1 LQVVGQ
7 VLLAAIDTVAWRT
20 GQSRSMSLQP
30 LRVGLVGWG
39 LAGRTLHAPFI
50 QVLSGLELAAVVTSR
65 DVDEKLFPGA
75 RRVATFEELLRVDA
89 IDLIVIA
96 SPNAFHVQQSL
107 AALRAGK
114 HVVCDKPLAESASEV
129 EQLAR
134 AAEQAGRLLIPF
146 QNRRYDGDFRTVQQ
160 LLSSGRLGQVHAFY
174 SSWSKYQGVPRV
186 RVAWKA
192 EPKFNGP
199 LWDLCPHLIDQS
211 IVLWGKP
218 RQVLARIAK
227 HRAQG
232 TVHDYVHLTLLYPDG
247 LEAVL
252 EVDQLDAFGGRRLA
266 LRGTR
271 GSFDKHGFD
280 PQEAE
285 LSAGRFPDGA
295 EWGRET
301 REAWGTLRLLEGD
314 QLIEERV
321 ETLPGDHRLLY
332 RGVVDAI
339 VGGAPSPVTLGDV
352 LLQIRII
359 EAALKSQET
368 QQIVPVT

>member
-1 LQVVGQ
+1 
-7 VLLAAIDTVAWRT
+7 
-20 GQSRSMSLQP
+20 MSLRP

-65 DVDEKLFPGA
+65 EVDERLFPSA
-75 RRVATFEELLRVDA
+75 RRIATFEELLRVES
-89 IDLIVIA
+89 IDLVVVA

-114 HVVCDKPLAESASEV
+114 HVVCDKPLAASEAEV
-129 EQLAR
+129 EQLAH

-146 QNRRYDGDFRTVQQ
+146 QNRRWDGDFRTVQQ
-160 LLSSGRLGQVHAFY
+160 LLSSGRLGQVHAFH

-192 EPKFNGP
+192 EPAFNGP
-199 LWDLCPHLIDQS
+199 LWDLCPHLIDQA

-218 RQVLARIAK
+218 HRVLGRIAK
-227 HRAQG
+227 HRAPG
-232 TVHDYVHLTLLYPDG
+232 TVHDHAHLTLLYESG
-247 LEAVL
+247 LEAAL
-252 EVDQLDAFGGRRLA
+252 EVDQLDAFGGRKLA

-271 GSFDKHGFD
+271 GSFSKSGFD
-280 PQEAE
+280 PQEGE
-285 LSAGRFPDGA
+285 LSAGRFPDDA
-295 EWGRET
+295 DWGKEPRD
-301 REAWGTLRLLEGD
+301 AWGTLRVLEGD

-321 ETLPGDHRLLY
+321 ETLPGDHRLFY

-339 VGGAPSPVTLGDV
+339 ASGAPSPVALADV
-352 LLQIRII
+352 ALQIRII
-359 EAALKSQET
+359 QAALESQRI
-368 QQIVPVT
+368 QQVIKL